1 MMGVPA
7 LSLKNLRL
15 RTKIILSSV
24 AMLIG
29 TAAAI
34 TALTLWLSRQAAHE
48 SAIALAEE
56 TANHRSAQVATDID
70 DAIETARSIAA
81 LVETEQTTPAPRRE
95 VINRFLP
102 RFLKANALYAGTWV
116 DMADN
121 AFDGK
126 DADFIPKPDSEFLG
140 LPKTG
145 RVSLSWLRGDKA
157 EPTPDTGDGESFE
170 DVQKEDYYKVAADA
184 KKEAVTEPY
193 LDDSTKLTMTSAAV
207 PIFKDGKVIGVAGV
221 DLTLSGLTDMV
232 KSVRPYGSGI
242 VAIISTGGQYVA
254 HPDTAKLMKPIDDLP
269 ADAQAAAKAGQAF
282 EGDTMLGGAP
292 YYLRLTPIHFGAA
305 DQVWSVLVAVPL
317 AKVMAASNHL
327 TLLLVLM
334 GIGCLVVG
342 SLVAWTIGRG
352 VARPT
357 QDLTEVM
364 SVLAR
369 GEWNQNV
376 PYTAQSDEIGSMA
389 RAVEVFKHNGLANEQ
404 LQAER
409 EQTSQERERRQQ
421 QVHQAILTFE
431 QDVSEIIG
439 SVASAST
446 QLRANAETLMAMADQ
461 TTRQSTDV
469 AASAEQA
476 SVNVQTVASAT
487 DELTSNS
494 QEVGRQ
500 AKTSAEMSD
509 QAVEVAE
516 RANTNIK
523 GLADAASRIGEVAKL
538 IEEIAG
544 QTNLLA
550 LNATIEAAR
559 AGEAGKGFAVV
570 ASEVKN
576 LATQTARATE
586 QITGQITDIQMS
598 TQETVKAIETIGS
611 SIAQMAQSSTA
622 IAGAVEEQILATA
635 EIARS
640 VDEVARGT
648 GNVSHGI
655 QSVNVAAR
663 EVEGGSGQ
671 VLSAATELNQQA
683 EQLRNSVDRFIRAVK
698 AA

>member
-1 MMGVPA
+1 MGVPA
-7 LSLKNLRL
+7 VSLKNLRL

-24 AMLIG
+24 AMLVG

-34 TALTLWLSRQAAHE
+34 TALSLWLSRQAAHDA
-48 SAIALAEE
+48 AIALAEE

-70 DAIETARSIAA
+70 NAIETARSIAA
-81 LVETEQTTPAPRRE
+81 LVETEQTTPTPRRE

-102 RFLKANALYAGTWV
+102 RFLKANALYSGTWV

-126 DADFIPKPDSEFLG
+126 DADFIPKPDGEFLG

-145 RVSLSWLRGDKA
+145 RVSLSWLRDDKA
-157 EPTPDTGDGESFE
+157 QPTPDTGDGESFE

-184 KKEAVTEPY
+184 QKEAVTEPY
-193 LDDSTKLTMTSAAV
+193 LDDATKQTMTSAAV

-221 DLTLSGLTDMV
+221 DLTLSSLTDMV
-232 KSVRPYGSGI
+232 KSVRPYGNGTL
-242 VAIISTGGQYVA
+242 AIISMGGEYVA
-254 HPDTAKLMKPIDDLP
+254 HPETAKLMKPIDDLP
-269 ADAQAAAKAGQAF
+269 AAAQAAAKAGQPF
-282 EGDTMLGGAP
+282 DGDAVLAGAP
-292 YYLRLTPIHFGAA
+292 YYLRLTPIHFAAA
-305 DQVWSVLVAVPL
+305 DQVWSVLVAVPI
-317 AKVMAASNHL
+317 ANVMAASNHL

-334 GIGCLVVG
+334 SIGCLVVG
-342 SLVAWTIGRG
+342 SLIAWTIGRS

-357 QDLTEVM
+357 QDLTDVM

-369 GEWNQNV
+369 GQWTQGV
-376 PYTAQSDEIGSMA
+376 PYTTQRDEIGSMA
-389 RAVEVFKHNGLANEQ
+389 RAVEVFKQNGLANEQ

-409 EQTSQERERRQQ
+409 EGANQEREYRQQ
-421 QVHQAILTFE
+421 QVHEAILAFE
-431 QDVSEIIG
+431 RDVSEIIG

-446 QLRANAETLMAMADQ
+446 QLRANAESLMAMADQ

-487 DELTSNS
+487 DELTSSS

-516 RANTNIK
+516 RANTNIQ
-523 GLADAASRIGEVAKL
+523 GLADAANRIGEVVKL

-586 QITGQITDIQMS
+586 QITGQITDIQVS
-598 TQETVKAIETIGS
+598 TQETVKAIESIGT
-611 SIAQMAQSSTA
+611 SITQMAQSSTA
-622 IAGAVEEQILATA
+622 IAGAVQEQIQATA

-640 VDEVARGT
+640 VDEAARGT
-648 GNVSHGI
+648 GNVSNGI

-671 VLSAATELNQQA
+671 VLSAATELSHQA
-683 EQLRNSVDRFIRAVK
+683 EQLRNSVDRFIQAVK
-698 AA
+698 VA

>member
-1 MMGVPA
+1 MRGPA
-7 LSLKNLRL
+7 LFLKNLRL
-15 RTKIILSSV
+15 RTKIILSTV

-34 TALTLWLSRQAAHE
+34 TALALWLSRQSAHE

-70 DAIETARSIAA
+70 KAIETARAVAA
-81 LVETEQTTPAPRRE
+81 LVETEQTTPAPSRE
-95 VINRFLP
+95 IINRFLP
-102 RFLKANALYAGTWV
+102 RFLKTNALYSGTWV

-126 DADFIPKPDSEFLG
+126 DASFVPKPGGAFLG

-145 RVSLSWLRGDKA
+145 RMSLSWLRDDKG
-157 EPTPDTGDGESFE
+157 EPTPDTGDGSSFA
-170 DVQKEDYYKVAADA
+170 DVQQEDYYKVAADA
-184 KKEAVTEPY
+184 RKEAVTEPY
-193 LDDSTKLTMTSAAV
+193 LDDATKLTMTSAAV

-221 DLTLSGLTDMV
+221 DITLSGLTDMV
-232 KSVRPYGSGI
+232 KSVRPYGNGT
-242 VAIISTGGQYVA
+242 VAIISMDGQYVA
-254 HPDTAKLMKPIDDLP
+254 HPDTGKLMKAAEDLP
-269 ADAQAAAKAGQAF
+269 PEALTAAKSGQSF
-282 EGDTMLGGAP
+282 EGDAMLDGKA
-292 YYLRLTPIHFGAA
+292 YYLRLTPIHFAAA
-305 DQVWSVLVAVPL
+305 DQVWSVLVAVPITNI
-317 AKVMAASNHL
+317 MAATNRL
-327 TLLLVLM
+327 TLLLVLLSA
-334 GIGCLVVG
+334 GCLAIG
-342 SLVAWTIGRG
+342 SLIAWTIGRS

-364 SVLAR
+364 SALAR
-369 GEWNQNV
+369 GEWSRTV
-376 PYTAQSDEIGSMA
+376 PYTAQQDEIGLMA
-389 RAVEVFKHNGLANEQ
+389 RAVEVFKDNGLANER

-409 EQTSQERERRQQ
+409 EEASQERERRQI
-421 QVHQAILTFE
+421 QVQEAILTFE
-431 QDVSEIIG
+431 RDVSEIIG

-446 QLRANAETLMAMADQ
+446 QLRVNAESLMAMADQ

-476 SVNVQTVASAT
+476 SANVQTVASAT

-494 QEVGRQ
+494 HEVGRQ
-500 AKTSAEMSD
+500 AKDSAEMSD

-523 GLADAASRIGEVAKL
+523 GLAEAANRIGEVAKL

-559 AGEAGKGFAVV
+559 AGDAGKGFAVV

-586 QITGQITDIQMS
+586 QITGQITDIQTS
-598 TQETVKAIETIGS
+598 TQETVKAIESIGG
-611 SIAQMAQSSTA
+611 SITRMAQSSTA
-622 IAGAVEEQILATA
+622 IAGAVEEQISATA
-635 EIARS
+635 KIARS
-640 VDEVARGT
+640 VDEAARGT

-655 QSVNVAAR
+655 QNVNLAAR
-663 EVEGGSGQ
+663 EVGDGSGQ

-683 EQLRNSVDRFIRAVK
+683 ELLRNSVDRFIRAVK